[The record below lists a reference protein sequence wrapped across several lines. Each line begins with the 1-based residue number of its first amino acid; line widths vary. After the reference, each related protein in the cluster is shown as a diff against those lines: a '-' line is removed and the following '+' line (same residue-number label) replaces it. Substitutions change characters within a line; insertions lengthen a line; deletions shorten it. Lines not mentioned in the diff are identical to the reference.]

1 MPTVLELVETCQRS
15 LESADLFYGHGT
27 DNPADEALFLVLH
40 GLGLDY
46 DVSDDA
52 LNARCSD
59 EAIAKVDSLV
69 NRRIT
74 ERLPSAYLTHR
85 MWFAGLEFYVD
96 ERVLVPR
103 SPLAELILRGFSP
116 WLDHSKVARILE
128 VGTGSGCIAIAL
140 ARQFPDAEIIAT
152 DISPAALEVAA
163 INQRRH
169 SEIATR
175 LTFIEADLFPDTSDN
190 FDLIV
195 TNPPYVPENY
205 FEDLPQEFHA
215 EPKLA
220 LAAGNDGLSFIHDIF
235 LRCPDRLSPEGLM
248 FFDVGDRW
256 QLIEQTYPSVRFTWS
271 ELEYGGEGIGMVDRA
286 ALSTLQQTQVK

>member
-1 MPTVLELVETCQRS
+1 MPTVLELIETCQRS

-52 LNARCSD
+52 LNEPCSD
-59 EAIAKVDSLV
+59 IAVAKVNSLV
-69 NRRIT
+69 NRRMT
-74 ERLPSAYLTHR
+74 ERLPSAYLTQR

-96 ERVLVPR
+96 DRVLVPR
-103 SPLAELILRGFSP
+103 SPLAELILTGFSP
-116 WLDHSKVARILE
+116 WLDGAKVKRILE
-128 VGTGSGCIAIAL
+128 IGTGSGCIAIAL
-140 ARQFPDAEIIAT
+140 ARQFPDADVIAT

-169 SEIATR
+169 SDMTTR
-175 LTFIEADLFPDTSDN
+175 LTFVEADLFPSNQDN

-205 FEDLPQEFHA
+205 FDDLPQVFHA

-220 LAAGNDGLSFIHDIF
+220 LAAGQDGLSYIHDIF
-235 LRCPDRLSPEGLM
+235 LGSPARLNADGLV

-256 QLIEQTYPSVRFTWS
+256 HLIEQTYPALTFTWS

>member
-1 MPTVLELVETCQRS
+1 MPTVLELIETCQRS

-52 LNARCSD
+52 LNEPCSD
-59 EAIAKVDSLV
+59 IAVAKVNSLV
-69 NRRIT
+69 NRRMT
-74 ERLPSAYLTHR
+74 ERLPSAYLTQR

-96 ERVLVPR
+96 DRVLVPR
-103 SPLAELILRGFSP
+103 SPLAELILTGFSP
-116 WLDHSKVARILE
+116 WLDGAKVKRILE
-128 VGTGSGCIAIAL
+128 IGTGSGCIAIAL
-140 ARQFPDAEIIAT
+140 ARQFPDADVIAT

-169 SEIATR
+169 SDMTTR
-175 LTFIEADLFPDTSDN
+175 LTFVEADLFPSNRDN

-205 FEDLPQEFHA
+205 FDDLPQEFHA

-220 LAAGNDGLSFIHDIF
+220 LAAGQDGLSYIHDIF
-235 LRCPDRLSPEGLM
+235 LGSPARLNPGGLV

-256 QLIEQTYPSVRFTWS
+256 HLIEQTYPALTFTWS

-286 ALSTLQQTQVK
+286 ALSTL